1 MPTLSVVIPAL
12 NEEDGIAEILQRV
25 LAVREPL
32 AQMGI
37 GLEVLVVDDGSRD
50 KTPNVVG
57 QFRDVRLIRHLTNR
71 GYGAAIKTG
80 FRHASGDYLAFL
92 DADGTYPPEYFPN
105 LCRAALDQNADVVV
119 GSRMLGERSEM
130 PPTRRIGNYAYAR
143 LLSLIGNVAVSDTA
157 SGMRV
162 LRRQALDRLY
172 PLPDGLQ
179 FTPAMS
185 TRAIHENL
193 KIVEVPI
200 PYAERVG
207 RSKLSVVRDG
217 LRFTNTIVWTALTY
231 NPARI
236 LGMFSIVMIGIAVLI
251 GLYFFV
257 LRLGG
262 TTQMNEWQLY
272 LLFAAVVLV
281 IVGISL
287 FALGAM
293 FNYLVAL
300 FHKHPVRQG
309 LFGKP
314 IFDPPL
320 DRHFGWMGLVSAAA
334 GISLSIVA
342 MLLAAGGWE
351 LTRLWFYLM
360 ISALLILVGVQ
371 LMIAWLVMRV
381 LEELNIRENSVERD
395 VRGEPEN
402 VEVRNAVES
411 AVSDTGSPLR

>member
-1 MPTLSVVIPAL
+1 MPTLSVIIPAL
-12 NEEDGIAEILQRV
+12 NEEDGIARILERV

-32 AQMGI
+32 ARLGLD
-37 GLEVLVVDDGSRD
+37 LEVLVVDDGSRD
-50 KTPNVVG
+50 KTPAIVG
-57 QFRDVRLIRHLTNR
+57 TFSQVRLVRHLTNR

-80 FRHASGDYLAFL
+80 FRHATGEYLAFL

-105 LCRAALDQNADVVV
+105 LCRAALEQNADVVV
-119 GSRMLGERSEM
+119 GSRMLGERTEM
-130 PPTRRIGNYAYAR
+130 PFTRRIGNFAYAR
-143 LLSLIGNVAVSDTA
+143 LLSLIGNVTVSDTA

-162 LRRQALDRLY
+162 LRRDILERLY

-193 KIVEVPI
+193 KIVETPI

-217 LRFTNTIVWTALTY
+217 FRFTNTIVWTALTY
-231 NPARI
+231 NPVRI
-236 LGMFSIVMIGIAVLI
+236 LGMLSLGMVGLAILI
-251 GLYFFV
+251 GLYV
-257 LRLGG
+257 LALRIAGI
-262 TTQMNEWQLY
+262 TQLNSRQVY
-272 LLFAAVVLV
+272 LLFAAVVLAL
-281 IVGISL
+281 VGISL
-287 FALGAM
+287 FSLGAM

-320 DRHFGWMGLVSAAA
+320 DRHFGWMGIVSALA
-334 GISLSIVA
+334 GLVVSVVA
-342 MLLAAGGWE
+342 LVLAENGWE
-351 LTRLWFYLM
+351 ITRLWFYLM

-371 LMIAWLVMRV
+371 LMIAWIVMRI
-381 LEELNIRENSVERD
+381 LEELAQREASARRD
-395 VRGEPEN
+395 LETEASQVP
-402 VEVRNAVES
+402 AVEP
-411 AVSDTGSPLR
+411 ARVKL